1 MIIDNS
7 INEVYQRDKK
17 VFIPEFG
24 AIIYSEFNDTID
36 FNDLLTFDDGKVI
49 SEIQRQQNGSEE
61 DAANALNDYVQ
72 DIKELLSQGKAHFFG
87 GIGYLFK
94 DDQGSFSISKTKP
107 NLHIGSEEK
116 SKELV
121 SDDLTEKQE
130 PSLITKNKTKGGKKK
145 ESKKEKHLD
154 AETLEPIVT
163 EEPAEENVPPE
174 VVNKSI
180 SEEIPEEDQQEHN
193 YHYSSEPEHDDEI
206 KQFSYEEEHSG
217 KNKKRRPA
225 QVVLGV
231 ALLLLVLAIPVYYF
245 IIKDDVTEEKGQ
257 KSSISELSSQR
268 DQVKNDSERAAIPA
282 NNADTE
288 STGDHSTS
296 IKVEIPEQA
305 AKQPESPKSVLSST
319 DLSVSK
325 DKIYS
330 LILGSFKIESNAD
343 NFERWLDG
351 KGLEVSKF
359 RRDNSFYFVGIE
371 QISGKSN
378 AVKLLAELREE
389 EEPTAWIIKKR

>member
-1 MIIDNS
+1 MIIDNA

-61 DAANALNDYVQ
+61 EASNALNDYVQ
-72 DIKELLSQGKAHFFG
+72 DIKELLTQGNAHFFG

-107 NLHIGSEEK
+107 NLHIASAEK
-116 SKELV
+116 SSDLV
-121 SDDLTEKQE
+121 SEDTTENQGTSK
-130 PSLITKNKTKGGKKK
+130 ITKNKSKGSTQKERKKK
-145 ESKKEKHLD
+145 KNQG
-154 AETLEPIVT
+154 AETREPT
-163 EEPAEENVPPE
+163 DQEEPAAENVPPE
-174 VVNKSI
+174 VVNQSI
-180 SEEIPEEDQQEHN
+180 SEEAPEEDLQEHN
-193 YHYSSEPEHDDEI
+193 YQYSSEPEHDDEI
-206 KQFSYEEEHSG
+206 KQFSNEEEHSG
-217 KNKKRRPA
+217 KNNKRRPA

-245 IIKDDVTEEKGQ
+245 IIKADGTVEKGQ
-257 KSSISELSSQR
+257 ESGISALSSQQ
-268 DQVKNDSERAAIPA
+268 DPVKNDSEHASIPA
-282 NNADTE
+282 NNAEKE

-296 IKVEIPEQA
+296 IKVEAPEQA
-305 AKQPESPKSVLSST
+305 AKQPESPQSST
-319 DLSVSK
+319 DLAPGK

-330 LILGSFKIESNAD
+330 LILGSFKIERNAD
-343 NFERWLDG
+343 KFERWLDG

-359 RRDNSFYFVGIE
+359 RRGNSFYFVGIE
-371 QISGKSN
+371 QIKGKSN